1 MLTRGLP
8 NSTNDVYQIIKKH
21 SDVPKITPNMDLKR
35 DLGLDSLT
43 IYMII
48 YEIENHYSI
57 QMPDNDNHITVQD
70 IILATSTAIN
80 ERNKRLK
87 GFMGTRDNLSR

>member
-8 NSTNDVYQIIKKH
+8 NSTDDAYQIIKKH
-21 SDVPKITPNMDLKR
+21 SDAPKITPNMDLKR
-35 DLGLDSLT
+35 DLGLDSIT

-57 QMPDNDNHITVQD
+57 QMPDNNNYMTVQD

-87 GFMGTRDNLSR
+87 DFMGTRDNLSR